1 MIELLIKLCI
11 SLAALCAGAY
21 LATGGTL
28 PYGIVAAGVVGIGR
42 RELRFASIRY
52 RPNRSYYQLAVV
64 GIG

>member
-1 MIELLIKLCI
+1 MIELIIKI
-11 SLAALCAGAY
+11 SIALLALCAGAY

-28 PYGIVAAGVVGIGR
+28 PRGIVAAGVVAIGR

-64 GIG
+64 GV